1 MRLPDDY
8 PRVLKVEGEPLPPL
22 SPSEATARQLR
33 LVDELTRRHANDP
46 VSDRLRNVRADLL
59 TRFRSLSNPQQAN

>member
-1 MRLPDDY
+1 MKLPDSY
-8 PRVLKVEGEPLPPL
+8 PAVLPIEREPLPP
-22 SPSEATARQLR
+22 PSQAEALIRQTR
-33 LVDELTRRHANDP
+33 LVDELARRHANHP

>member
-1 MRLPDDY
+1 MRLPPDY
-8 PRVLKVEGEPLPPL
+8 LPVTVLQGEPLPPL

-46 VSDRLRNVRADLL
+46 VSDRLRSVRADLVQRL
-59 TRFRSLSNPQQAN
+59 RTLSLPQTS

>member
-1 MRLPDDY
+1 MKLPPDY
-8 PRVLKVEGEPLPPL
+8 LPVTVLQGEPLPPL